1 MTENTPPFSRFEWLI
16 AGRYLRARRKERAI
30 SAITGFS
37 LVGIMLGV
45 ATLIIVMSVMNG
57 FRDELVGRI
66 LGTNGHVLILPGGA
80 ALTDYDAVA
89 ARASKAP
96 GVLRAAPIVEGR
108 VMASS
113 RAANTGVLVR
123 GVRPEDAKTLN
134 ALSNPEDFSGSL
146 DDFGEGGVA
155 IGSGVA
161 SELGLRV
168 GDRIKLIS
176 PRGIRTV
183 MGRAP
188 ATIRSFDV
196 AYIFKVGMTEYDKI
210 LVYMPLEDAQ
220 KFFLK
225 AGRIDM
231 IEVMVDR
238 PSEIEAALPAL
249 REAVDAPLRFWT
261 WKDQNG
267 GYLKALRTERVV
279 MFLILS
285 LIILV
290 AALNI
295 ISGLIMLVK
304 DKGRDI
310 GILRTLG
317 LTQGA
322 ILRIF
327 FICGASIGVIGTV
340 LGVGLGVLFS
350 LNIKSIQSVVEA
362 VVGGSVWD
370 PSVRYLT
377 EIPAILHWS
386 DVGSTV
392 ALSLGLA
399 FIATLYPAWRAARMH
414 PVEALRYE

>member
-1 MTENTPPFSRFEWLI
+1 MSTPAFAGFEWMI

-57 FRDELVGRI
+57 FRDELVNRI
-66 LGTNGHVLILPGGA
+66 LGTNGHVLILPA
-80 ALTDYDAVA
+80 AVSLDDYEALST
-89 ARASKAP
+89 RATTVP
-96 GVLRAAPIVEGR
+96 GVIRAAPIIEGR
-108 VMASS
+108 VLAST
-113 RAANTGVLVR
+113 RAGNTGVLVR
-123 GVRPEDAKTLN
+123 GVRPEDATTLDALAN
-134 ALSNPEDFSGSL
+134 PEEFEGALSE
-146 DDFGEGGVA
+146 FGEGGIA
-155 IGSGVA
+155 IGSGIA
-161 SELGLRV
+161 EELNLKV
-168 GDRIKLIS
+168 GDSIKLIS
-176 PRGIRTV
+176 PKGIRTV
-183 MGRAP
+183 LGPAP
-188 ATIRSFDV
+188 ATIRSFPI
-196 AYIFKVGMTEYDKI
+196 AYIFKIGMSEYDKL
-210 LVYMPLEDAQ
+210 LVYMPLDEAQ

-225 AGRIDM
+225 QGRIDM
-231 IEVMVDR
+231 IEVMAER
-238 PSEIEAALPAL
+238 PGDIEEIVPGLRQALDTPV
-249 REAVDAPLRFWT
+249 RIWT

-267 GYLKALRTERVV
+267 SYLKALRTERVV

-322 ILRIF
+322 IMRVF
-327 FICGASIGVIGTV
+327 FICGSSIGVVGTV
-340 LGVGLGVLFS
+340 LGVGLGVLFT
-350 LNIKSIQSVVEA
+350 LNIKAIQGLVEV

-370 PSVRYLT
+370 PSVRFLT
-377 EIPAILHWS
+377 EIPAQLDWS
-386 DVGSTV
+386 DVGLTITIS
-392 ALSLGLA
+392 LSLA
-399 FIATLYPAWRAARMH
+399 FIATLYPAWRAARMN